1 MGVIFFK
8 LHTLI
13 DITGS
18 GCGIWKDKVRGGK
31 KQCKM
36 IVSVSLPLSRLQ
48 TVVSF
53 QVKVSALC
61 SLERDTAVIS
71 VAQILL
77 NQPGATWNTQAA
89 PVKKVQ
95 K

>member
-1 MGVIFFK
+1 MWNLERQG
-8 LHTLI
+8 
-13 DITGS
+13 G
-18 GCGIWKDKVRGGK
+18 RGK
-31 KQCKM
+31 KECKT
-36 IVSVSLPLSRLQ
+36 ISVSVSLPRSRLQ

-71 VAQILL
+71 AAQILL
-77 NQPGATWNTQAA
+77 NQPEARLNTQAA
-89 PVKKVQ
+89 PVKKMQ

>member
-8 LHTLI
+8 LHTLL
-13 DITGS
+13 DITGP
-18 GCGIWKDKVRGGK
+18 GCEIWKDKVRGRT
-31 KQCKM
+31 KQCKV
-36 IVSVSLPLSRLQ
+36 IVSVSLPLPRLQ

-53 QVKVSALC
+53 QVKVSAPF
-61 SLERDTAVIS
+61 ERDTAVIS
-71 VAQILL
+71 AAQTLL
-77 NQPGATWNTQAA
+77 NQPGAMWNTQAA